1 MIILKKILI
10 GFIWIVIFLALIV
23 LELCIIPD
31 NVLIW
36 LSNHLHILWDM
47 IFLCGP
53 GILAAVVCYYIAPYI
68 LKKPKVDKD

>member
-1 MIILKKILI
+1 MIFKKMLI

-68 LKKPKVDKD
+68 LKKTKVDRD